1 MVIPGN
7 VILILSHK
15 SACQEPKQP
24 EHRSSARRRRPP
36 AGHRAA
42 STSARWAFYLASWRP
57 SPQPEDSAAT
67 TRACAALAHGMKN
80 ATSSCPYVVRR
91 FHLGGPGFSEQG
103 RGVPRWKVPL
113 SLSRSYGEGVCMWP
127 CVDPQGAGTGGEQT
141 RDRGSPENSR
151 WRSESRGAHCGS
163 PQAARG
169 RGECPTVCT
178 VFRKPQ
184 LSTK

>member
-1 MVIPGN
+1 MPGTQ
-7 VILILSHK
+7 
-15 SACQEPKQP
+15 AARAP
-24 EHRSSARRRRPP
+24 EQRQAPPSTRRPP
-36 AGHRAA
+36 RSLDFGSLGILPGVLEAQP
-42 STSARWAFYLASWRP
+42 TARGLSGDHARLCSFGTRNEKCNQQLPLRG
-57 SPQPEDSAAT
+57 SPLP
-67 TRACAALAHGMKN
+67 
-80 ATSSCPYVVRR
+80 PW
-91 FHLGGPGFSEQG
+91 GPGVLSEQG

-127 CVDPQGAGTGGEQT
+127 CIDPQGAGTGGEQT

-151 WRSESRGAHCGS
+151 WRNESRGAHCAS